1 MRFRSSGFHAGPP
14 HSRADGETLFSDLE
28 KDEASQVPRVRSGNV
43 ECLCSR
49 FVGGGGFV
57 VFMGNAFRTRPPG
70 NVVFHSRT
78 GFLTETHSAPCGN
91 RQEPTVKNPSRLA
104 LASLSFAGAV
114 VAQENAVTNRLPS
127 IVVTA
132 TRVSDSV
139 DATAASVTSV
149 DSSEFNAGK
158 FNSVAQ
164 ALELVPGVTY
174 VSSGTPGQTA
184 SVFVR
189 GTEANHTLLLIDGR
203 RIPPSLAG
211 GFVYE
216 NLSLDGV
223 DSIEVVRT
231 PSSVLYGADAIG
243 GVINL
248 RTLSGRGLSKPVSEL
263 SFEGGSFH
271 TFREAAS
278 TRGAVGKFDY
288 ALSASRFDADYPRDN
303 SEFEMTSLRGS
314 VGYEATKDLYFDLKG
329 NLSISDAGSPG
340 SVSFPDPIAT
350 LKREVSRISPGVEWK
365 INETLSTKA
374 YYSFDRQWQ
383 RYRDQFASDNKLT
396 VDAHQVDAQA
406 EWQPVETLR
415 IVPGV
420 TMVDLSFCQFNA
432 AGVENIRAHQTG
444 VGGFIQGLWN
454 PVERLNFVS
463 AIRYDGYTDYDD
475 AFTWR
480 QAAAYRVARSE
491 TRLHASVSQSYSP
504 PTAQD
509 LYFPGFSNPNLL
521 PEESLG
527 YEVGVEQPF
536 FNNHVRVSATWFRN
550 EIDNLI
556 QFVFPSPQNVSKALT
571 EGVELGLEYQP
582 NERFKMRAAY
592 TYLTAI
598 DDNTG
603 LRLLRRPRHQVGVNS
618 TYTPIEKLTLSA
630 GVSWVVERQ
639 DSQFPGQ
646 VPIGDYL
653 TLRGAVSYRFN
664 EHVEIWARGE
674 NLTDDRYDYIRGF
687 PALGFGAFGGIKLT
701 F

>member
-1 MRFRSSGFHAGPP
+1 M
-14 HSRADGETLFSDLE
+14 
-28 KDEASQVPRVRSGNV
+28 
-43 ECLCSR
+43 
-49 FVGGGGFV
+49 
-57 VFMGNAFRTRPPG
+57 
-70 NVVFHSRT
+70 
-78 GFLTETHSAPCGN
+78 
-91 RQEPTVKNPSRLA
+91 KNPSRLA

-114 VAQENAVTNRLPS
+114 VAQETAVTNRLPS

-132 TRVSDSV
+132 TRISDNI
-139 DATAASVTSV
+139 DATAATVSSV
-149 DSSEFNAGK
+149 DSSDFKAGK
-158 FNSVAQ
+158 FSSVAQ
-164 ALELVPGVTY
+164 ALELVPGLTY
-174 VSSGTPGQTA
+174 VSSGTPGQQA

-211 GFVYE
+211 GGIYE
-216 NLSLDGV
+216 SLSLDGI
-223 DSIEVVRT
+223 DSIEIVRT

-248 RTLSGRGLSKPVSEL
+248 RTFSGRGLAKPVSEL

-288 ALSASRFDADYPRDN
+288 ALSASRFDAEYPRAN
-303 SEFEMTSLRGS
+303 SEFEMTSFRGS
-314 VGYEATKDLYFDLKG
+314 VGYEVTKDIYLDLKG
-329 NLSISDAGSPG
+329 SLSLSDGGSPG
-340 SVSFPDPIAT
+340 SVSYPDPIAT
-350 LKREVSRISPGVEWK
+350 LKREVSRISPGIEWK
-365 INETLSTKA
+365 ISETLSTKA

-383 RYRDQFASDNKLT
+383 RYRDQFGSDNKLT
-396 VDAHQVDAQA
+396 VDAHQVDAQV

-420 TMVDLSFCQFNA
+420 TMVDLSFSQFNA
-432 AGVENIRAHQTG
+432 AGVEKIRAHQTG

-463 AIRYDGYTDYDD
+463 AFRYDGYTAYND

-480 QAAAYRVARSE
+480 QAVAYRVPGSE

-509 LYFPGFSNPNLL
+509 LYYPGYSNLNLL

-527 YEVGVEQPF
+527 YEAGVEQPF

-556 QFVFPSPQNVSKALT
+556 QSDANYIPQNISKALT

-582 NERFKMRAAY
+582 NERFKARASY

-618 TYTPIEKLTLSA
+618 TYSPIEKLTLSA

-653 TLRGAVSYRFN
+653 TVRGAVSYRFN
-664 EHVEIWARGE
+664 DHVEIWARGE
-674 NLTDDRYDYIRGF
+674 NLNNDRYDYILGY
-687 PALGFGAFGGIKLT
+687 PALGFGAYGGIKLT

>member
-1 MRFRSSGFHAGPP
+1 M
-14 HSRADGETLFSDLE
+14 
-28 KDEASQVPRVRSGNV
+28 
-43 ECLCSR
+43 
-49 FVGGGGFV
+49 
-57 VFMGNAFRTRPPG
+57 
-70 NVVFHSRT
+70 
-78 GFLTETHSAPCGN
+78 
-91 RQEPTVKNPSRLA
+91 KNPSRLA
-104 LASLSFAGAV
+104 FASLSFAGAV
-114 VAQENAVTNRLPS
+114 VAQETAVTNRLPS

-132 TRVSDSV
+132 TRVSDEV
-139 DATAASVTSV
+139 EATAATVTAI
-149 DSSEFNAGK
+149 DSTDFKAGK

-164 ALELVPGVTY
+164 ALELVPSLTY
-174 VSSGTPGQTA
+174 VSSGTPGQQA

-203 RIPPSLAG
+203 RVPPSLAG
-211 GFVYE
+211 GFTYE
-216 NLSLDGV
+216 NLSLDGI

-248 RTLSGRGLSKPVSEL
+248 RTSSGRGLAKPVSEL

-271 TFREAAS
+271 SFREAAS

-288 ALSASRFDADYPRDN
+288 ALSASRFDAEYPRPN
-303 SEFEMTSLRGS
+303 SEFEMTSFRGS

-329 NLSISDAGSPG
+329 SLSVSDGGSPG
-340 SVSFPDPIAT
+340 SISFPDPIAF
-350 LKREVSRISPGVEWK
+350 LKREVSRVSPGVEWK
-365 INETLSTKA
+365 INDTLSTKA

-383 RYRDQFASDNKLT
+383 RSTSQFGSNDKLT

-406 EWQPVETLR
+406 EWQPIETLR

-420 TMVDLSFCQFNA
+420 SMVDVSFSRVNA

-444 VGGFIQGLWN
+444 VGGFVQGLWN

-463 AIRYDGYTDYDD
+463 ALRYDAYTDYDN

-480 QAAAYRVARSE
+480 QAVAYRVPGSE
-491 TRLHASVSQSYSP
+491 TRLRASISESYSP

-509 LYFPGFSNPNLL
+509 LYFPGFSNANLL

-527 YEVGVEQPF
+527 YEVGIEQPF
-536 FNNHVRVSATWFRN
+536 FNDHVRASAAWFRN

-556 QFVFPSPQNVSKALT
+556 QSDAFFIPQNISQALT
-571 EGVELGLEYQP
+571 EGVELGLEYEP
-582 NERFKMRAAY
+582 NARFKARASY

-598 DDNTG
+598 DDRTG
-603 LRLLRRPRHQVGVNS
+603 VRLLRRPRHQVGVNS
-618 TYTPIEKLTLSA
+618 TYVPIEKLTLSA
-630 GVSWVVERQ
+630 GVSWVMERQ

-646 VPIGDYL
+646 VPIEDYL
-653 TLRGAVSYRFN
+653 TVRGAISYRIN
-664 EHVEIWARGE
+664 DHVEIWARGE
-674 NLTDDRYDYIRGF
+674 NLNDDRYQYIRGF
-687 PALGFGAFGGIKLT
+687 PALGFGAFGGVKVT